1 MTTLTLELTDEQARQ
16 WEQEAQRL
24 RLTPEQFVTQSVEV
38 RLSSKNEH
46 GNVEFDEAME
56 YVFQK
61 NSELYRRLA

>member
-1 MTTLTLELTDEQARQ
+1 MTTMILELTDEQAQQ

-24 RLTPEQFVTQSVEV
+24 RLTPEQFVTQSVESL
-38 RLSSKNEH
+38 LSANNRS
-46 GNVEFDEAME
+46 GNPSFEEAMD

>member
-1 MTTLTLELTDEQARQ
+1 MTTMTLELTDEQARQ

-38 RLSSKNEH
+38 RLSTTKESPAL
-46 GNVEFDEAME
+46 EFDEAMN